1 MHLATRISSEWRVGI
16 QVKASRIFLRLLVAT
31 SSALLGLFLVE
42 LVLVSLAPQSELE
55 ARAEAARKLNMEFD
69 ARTRLEVVDALRR
82 DGLDAWPTMKPYLML
97 REEQSSGSDET
108 LFPLGGISES
118 TSVYCNAHAHAR
130 ILET

>member
-1 MHLATRISSEWRVGI
+1 MGI

-55 ARAEAARKLNMEFD
+55 ARAEAARKLGMEFD

-82 DGLDAWPTMKPYLML
+82 DGLDA
-97 REEQSSGSDET
+97 
-108 LFPLGGISES
+108 
-118 TSVYCNAHAHAR
+118 
-130 ILET
+130 